1 LARRGKGEEGWS
13 RSCQRWIKGI
23 AKTREADG
31 KSAGGAIM
39 EVAET
44 AAATKTT
51 AATKTSTSSG
61 MKGARG

>member
-1 LARRGKGEEGWS
+1 
-13 RSCQRWIKGI
+13 
-23 AKTREADG
+23 
-31 KSAGGAIM
+31 M